1 MYLKPDP
8 TTFAVIPWGEERT
21 ARFICDVYAPDHKAA
36 AADPRSVLRKNLNAL
51 KKRGMTYYVGA
62 ELEFYLFRRDGG
74 KIKTL
79 PHDQVGYFDLGGDL
93 AL

>member
-51 KKRGMTYYVGA
+51 KKRA
-62 ELEFYLFRRDGG
+62 
-74 KIKTL
+74 
-79 PHDQVGYFDLGGDL
+79 
-93 AL
+93 